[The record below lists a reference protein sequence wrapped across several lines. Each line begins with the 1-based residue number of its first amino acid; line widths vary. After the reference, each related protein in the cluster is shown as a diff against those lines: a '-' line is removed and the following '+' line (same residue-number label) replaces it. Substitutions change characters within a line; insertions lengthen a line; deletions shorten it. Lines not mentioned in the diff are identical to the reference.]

1 MTKPYTENGRDNNG
15 RAELFTELYSGVYK
29 ELYRFALGYLG
40 NREDAED
47 AVQDTAVEAFKGM
60 EKLKDLSS
68 FKSWI
73 FVILVRRCKSK
84 LSDKVRARNTVDI
97 SDVEYE
103 LEAKGDR
110 LSEFEDVNAVMSA
123 LSSLSKSNRDVMLLS
138 IIGDMQSD
146 QIAQILGIP
155 PTTVRSRITRSL
167 KYLKK
172 ALSGATKNSLVGHLY
187 SEYEENDSKE
197 GRNGELPGQKQAK
210 A

>member
-1 MTKPYTENGRDNNG
+1 MTKPYAENGRDENE

-40 NREDAED
+40 NKEDAED

-73 FVILVRRCKSK
+73 FVILVRKCKSK
-84 LSDKVRARNTVDI
+84 LSDKVRSRNTVDI

-103 LEAKGDR
+103 LEAKSDR
-110 LSEFEDVNAVMSA
+110 LSEFEDANAVLEA
-123 LSSLSKSNRDVMLLS
+123 LSSLSKSNRDVMTLS
-138 IIGDMQSD
+138 ILGDMQSD

-172 ALSGATKNSLVGHLY
+172 ALSGATKNNPGGHLY
-187 SEYEENDSKE
+187 SGNEKNDSKE
-197 GRNGELPGQKQAK
+197 GQNGELSSKRQAK